1 MKRITTTIAILAA
14 MAGTA
19 ATSHAAI
26 SPDSIAARMER
37 QLLEYPQEAIHVT
50 TDQGVYLA
58 GDTVWMRPFVVD
70 AATLKQVD
78 ASRYVY
84 VEFSAPTG
92 DVVKRVKLLKRDGK
106 FSGYIPLPIDLPEG
120 SYTLSAYTM
129 FMRNQGPEFF
139 FRKPLRVLSPYALRE
154 GFDVRLKSDSGNPR
168 LIVDRKSTQADMT
181 LKIGDKEKTV
191 RGSDAHLEVGLSRK
205 DAAAGPILVTNGQYS
220 RYVTVPP
227 ADTTLAV
234 TLHPEGGYL
243 IPGIPCKVGVKAIGV
258 DGLGRDI
265 SGTVTDSRG
274 KAVCDFST
282 LHAGMGT
289 FTLTPKADEKYTL
302 KVGGNSYPLPEADSR
317 AAVIHV
323 AGTDHD
329 GGELTAS
336 AVGNVPS
343 GAMLVVQ
350 TRGILKGVSA
360 ITPESPVRIPRERLG
375 EGVSQL
381 LLIDADGNTLSERLV
396 WNAPER

>member
-1 MKRITTTIAILAA
+1 MKKIITAIMILGAAGATTA
-14 MAGTA
+14 
-19 ATSHAAI
+19 SAAI
-26 SPDSIAARMER
+26 NPDSIAPRMER

-58 GDTVWMRPFVVD
+58 GDTIWMRPFVVD

-84 VEFSAPTG
+84 VELSAPTG
-92 DVVKRVKLLKRDGK
+92 EVVKRVKLLKRDGR

-120 SYTLSAYTM
+120 AYTLSAYTM
-129 FMRNQGPEFF
+129 FMRNQGPDFF
-139 FRKPLRVLSPYALRE
+139 FRKGLRVLSPYALRE
-154 GFDVRLKSDSGNPR
+154 GFDVRLKDGNGNPR
-168 LIVDRKSTQADMT
+168 LVIDRKSTKSDLM

-191 RGSDAHLEVGLSRK
+191 RGDKAQIEVGLSK
-205 DAAAGPILVTNGQYS
+205 KEASSGPILVTNGQYS
-220 RYVTVPP
+220 RYVTVPT
-227 ADTTLAV
+227 ADNTLAV

-243 IPGIPCKVGVKAIGV
+243 VPGIPCKVGVKAIGT

-265 SGTVTDSRG
+265 DGEVTDSRG
-274 KAVCDFST
+274 NTICRFST
-282 LHAGMGT
+282 IHAGMGT
-289 FTLTPKADEKYTL
+289 FTITPKAGETYTL
-302 KVGGNSYPLPEADSR
+302 KVGDDSYPLPEADSR

-323 AGTDHD
+323 TGADHE

-350 TRGILKGVSA
+350 TRGIPKGVSA
-360 ITPESPVRIPRERLG
+360 IAPEKPVRIPRERLG